1 MTRRGSRPSE
11 LVSPASC
18 LHCRARR
25 GRIFCNFARRALP
38 SFDKIASLQRLADG
52 ESLLVEG
59 LPVSGVWVVCS
70 GQVRV
75 VSFEGRLS
83 GSPAIQFL
91 GRGQALGLTEAL
103 HGVPA
108 RANAVTLGECELRFI
123 PAPLLRRFLAHDI
136 DACLWAAHFV

>member
-1 MTRRGSRPSE
+1 MTRRESRLTE
-11 LVSPASC
+11 LASPASC

-38 SFDKIASLQRLADG
+38 SFDKIASLRRMPDG

-75 VSFEGRLS
+75 ISFEGRRS

-91 GRGQALGLTEAL
+91 GRGQAIGLAEAL
-103 HGVPA
+103 HSVPA
-108 RANAVTLGECELRFI
+108 RANAVTLGDCELRFI
-123 PAPLLRRFLAHDI
+123 PSPLLRRFLDRDI